1 MFLGSIW
8 ESSTSLFMD
17 YDYIVIQ
24 LSTRNSHLRY
34 KISSEYLNVCEWV
47 GEGVYIL
54 CYKRSFILKL
64 AWMSVKM

>member
-1 MFLGSIW
+1 
-8 ESSTSLFMD
+8 MD

-24 LSTRNSHLRY
+24 LSTRSSHLRY